1 MKEYL
6 RIRRDIDR
14 ENTLKALIEEI
25 EELFDAGNDELAEEK
40 MKKANALVTAD
51 GRMLDEYAV
60 RYYYSWTDLEGLVG
74 ELTINVPKIE
84 RIEAQDLEELIV
96 WMRKVIADEET
107 LEKLR
112 SGEMKIHTAYT
123 AIRKKDKQRKPEE
136 EPQEEAQDDKP
147 PVVAAYLEGS
157 IPFEPVQR
165 DATPEEL
172 EDELDSMLDSWR
184 GDMEELLEKHHPVQR
199 KHL

>member
-6 RIRRDIDR
+6 RVRRDIDR

-40 MKKANALVTAD
+40 MTKANALVTAD

-74 ELTINVPKIE
+74 ELTMNVPKIE

-107 LEKLR
+107 LEDIDYGYFDNYYREFFLKNFPN
-112 SGEMKIHTAYT
+112 G
-123 AIRKKDKQRKPEE
+123 
-136 EPQEEAQDDKP
+136 EEAYEAIFEECKVQEVIDI
-147 PVVAAYLEGS
+147 AYQEK
-157 IPFEPVQR
+157 
-165 DATPEEL
+165 
-172 EDELDSMLDSWR
+172 DSDVI
-184 GDMEELLEKHHPVQR
+184 LL
-199 KHL
+199 

>member
-40 MKKANALVTAD
+40 MTKANALVTAD

-74 ELTINVPKIE
+74 ELTMNVPKIE

-107 LEKLR
+107 LEDIDYGYFDNYYREFFLKNFPN
-112 SGEMKIHTAYT
+112 G
-123 AIRKKDKQRKPEE
+123 
-136 EPQEEAQDDKP
+136 EEAYEAIFEECKVQEVIDI
-147 PVVAAYLEGS
+147 AYQEK
-157 IPFEPVQR
+157 
-165 DATPEEL
+165 
-172 EDELDSMLDSWR
+172 DSDVI
-184 GDMEELLEKHHPVQR
+184 LL
-199 KHL
+199 

>member
-40 MKKANALVTAD
+40 MTKANALVTAD

-74 ELTINVPKIE
+74 ELTMNVPKIE

-107 LEKLR
+107 LEDIDYGYFDNYYREFFLKNFPN
-112 SGEMKIHTAYT
+112 G
-123 AIRKKDKQRKPEE
+123 
-136 EPQEEAQDDKP
+136 EEAYEAIFEECKVQEVIDI
-147 PVVAAYLEGS
+147 AYQEK
-157 IPFEPVQR
+157 
-165 DATPEEL
+165 
-172 EDELDSMLDSWR
+172 DSDVIL
-184 GDMEELLEKHHPVQR
+184 V
-199 KHL
+199 

>member
-40 MKKANALVTAD
+40 MTKANALVTAD

-74 ELTINVPKIE
+74 ELTMNVPKIE

-107 LEKLR
+107 LEDIDYGYFDNYYREFFLKNFPN
-112 SGEMKIHTAYT
+112 G
-123 AIRKKDKQRKPEE
+123 
-136 EPQEEAQDDKP
+136 EEAYEAIFEECKVQEVIDI
-147 PVVAAYLEGS
+147 AYREK
-157 IPFEPVQR
+157 
-165 DATPEEL
+165 
-172 EDELDSMLDSWR
+172 DSDVI
-184 GDMEELLEKHHPVQR
+184 LL
-199 KHL
+199 

>member
-40 MKKANALVTAD
+40 MTKANALVTAD
-51 GRMLDEYAV
+51 GRMLDEYAG

-74 ELTINVPKIE
+74 ELTMNVPKIE

-107 LEKLR
+107 LEDIDYGYFDNYYREFFLKNFPN
-112 SGEMKIHTAYT
+112 G
-123 AIRKKDKQRKPEE
+123 
-136 EPQEEAQDDKP
+136 EEAYEAIFEECKVQEVIDI
-147 PVVAAYLEGS
+147 AYQEK
-157 IPFEPVQR
+157 
-165 DATPEEL
+165 
-172 EDELDSMLDSWR
+172 DSDVI
-184 GDMEELLEKHHPVQR
+184 LL
-199 KHL
+199 

>member
-40 MKKANALVTAD
+40 MTKANALVTAD

-74 ELTINVPKIE
+74 ELTMNVPKIE

-96 WMRKVIADEET
+96 WMRKVIADEEI
-107 LEKLR
+107 LEDIDYGYFDNYYREFFLKNFPN
-112 SGEMKIHTAYT
+112 G
-123 AIRKKDKQRKPEE
+123 
-136 EPQEEAQDDKP
+136 EEAYEAIFEECKVQEVIDI
-147 PVVAAYLEGS
+147 AYQEK
-157 IPFEPVQR
+157 
-165 DATPEEL
+165 
-172 EDELDSMLDSWR
+172 DSDVI
-184 GDMEELLEKHHPVQR
+184 LL
-199 KHL
+199 

>member
-40 MKKANALVTAD
+40 MTKANALVTAD

-74 ELTINVPKIE
+74 ELTMNVPKIE

-96 WMRKVIADEET
+96 WMHKVIADEET
-107 LEKLR
+107 LEDIDYGYFDNYYREFFLKNFPN
-112 SGEMKIHTAYT
+112 G
-123 AIRKKDKQRKPEE
+123 
-136 EPQEEAQDDKP
+136 EEAYEAIFEECKVQEVIDI
-147 PVVAAYLEGS
+147 AYQEK
-157 IPFEPVQR
+157 
-165 DATPEEL
+165 
-172 EDELDSMLDSWR
+172 DSDVI
-184 GDMEELLEKHHPVQR
+184 LL
-199 KHL
+199 

>member
-40 MKKANALVTAD
+40 MTKANALVTAD

-74 ELTINVPKIE
+74 ELTMNVPKIE

-107 LEKLR
+107 LEDIDY
-112 SGEMKIHTAYT
+112 GYF
-123 AIRKKDKQRKPEE
+123 DN
-136 EPQEEAQDDKP
+136 
-147 PVVAAYLEGS
+147 YY
-157 IPFEPVQR
+157 
-165 DATPEEL
+165 
-172 EDELDSMLDSWR
+172 
-184 GDMEELLEKHHPVQR
+184 
-199 KHL
+199 

>member
-25 EELFDAGNDELAEEK
+25 EELLDAGNDELMEEK
-40 MKKANALVTAD
+40 MTKANALVTAD

-74 ELTINVPKIE
+74 ELTMNVPKIE

-107 LEKLR
+107 LEDIDYGYFDNYYREFFLKNFLN
-112 SGEMKIHTAYT
+112 G
-123 AIRKKDKQRKPEE
+123 
-136 EPQEEAQDDKP
+136 EEAYEAIFEECKVQEVIDI
-147 PVVAAYLEGS
+147 AYQEK
-157 IPFEPVQR
+157 
-165 DATPEEL
+165 
-172 EDELDSMLDSWR
+172 DSDVIL
-184 GDMEELLEKHHPVQR
+184 V
-199 KHL
+199 